1 MKERQSIDINMFERN
16 EKREQK
22 LQKGNRKYKWEL
34 EANSRTEKQ
43 NNQNKSFVNG
53 FSSKMKGTDGEKN
66 Q

>member
-1 MKERQSIDINMFERN
+1 MFETS

-53 FSSKMKGTDGEKN
+53 FSSKMKGTEGEKN